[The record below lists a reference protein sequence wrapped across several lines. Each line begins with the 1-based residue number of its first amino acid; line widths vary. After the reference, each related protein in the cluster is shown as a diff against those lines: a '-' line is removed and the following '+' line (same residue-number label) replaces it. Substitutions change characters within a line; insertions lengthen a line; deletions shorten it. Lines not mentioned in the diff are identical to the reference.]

1 MQILRLDVTIAI
13 SCLTLGTSWLPFAIS
28 RVRQTFNFIM
38 FLIPSSASLRR
49 VLMHASATASLAL
62 LLSILAT
69 LPRVHALP
77 AYRIRPR
84 QTQTMNNLTFA
95 VAATSKDSTALSSKT
110 ITLIKQM
117 LNKTARES
125 WEIGAHIQALLEY
138 DYPVLAVF
146 FDTYPDLMQD
156 TIYPYPVMSLVGS
169 VVSRKAPKSLQLMP
183 DGSAADPASIGVATI
198 MANYSMR
205 TGNRAQFGT
214 AAEDQLEA
222 LLLHTPRLADGAIS
236 HRADELSLWYVTWS
250 ERVTAPPDH
259 MVPPFLAYYGTI
271 NANMSLIQE
280 AYDQCRLYRQN
291 LLTASSGLYKHI
303 LWGSNP
309 DPGYWATGNAWAA
322 AGMIRVWATIMNS
335 NYASAFASQANDLAS
350 WTMQIVEAAFS
361 LQSANLLF
369 HNYLDDPNTFTDAAS
384 TALLTAVSFRLA
396 QFKISESTLAKA
408 QETRIAL
415 HSHISSTTGLLSPV
429 VDPLS
434 FGRIG
439 QQSPEG
445 QAFVLMM
452 EAAWADYT
460 AMSTVPNP
468 MGASATESLGDSK
481 TNASGSGTSGA
492 RALHGGGGGEWT
504 RDVITVALVL
514 ATVYA
519 IYA

>member
-1 MQILRLDVTIAI
+1 MRILRLDVTIAI
-13 SCLTLGTSWLPFAIS
+13 SCLTLVSLT
-28 RVRQTFNFIM
+28 TFNFIM
-38 FLIPSSASLRR
+38 FPILSSANLRR

-62 LLSILAT
+62 LFSILAT
-69 LPRVHALP
+69 IPRVYALP

-95 VAATSKDSTALSSKT
+95 IAATSKDSTALSSNT

-117 LNKTARES
+117 LNMTALES

-146 FDTYPDLMQD
+146 FDTYTDLPQD

-169 VVSRKAPKSLQLMP
+169 VVSRRAPNSLQLMP

-198 MANYSMR
+198 LANYSIR
-205 TGNRAQFGT
+205 ADDRAQFGT

-222 LLLHTPRLADGAIS
+222 LLLHTPRTADGAIS
-236 HRADELSLWYVTWS
+236 HRADELSLWYVTWADS
-250 ERVTAPPDH
+250 IY

-291 LLTASSGLYKHI
+291 LRNASSGLYKHI

-309 DPGYWATGNAWAA
+309 DPDPWATGNAWAA

-335 NYASAFASQANDLAS
+335 NYASDFASQANDLAS

-369 HNYLDDPNTFTDAAS
+369 HNYLDNPNTFTDAAS

-468 MGASATESLGDSK
+468 IGASETESLGDSK
-481 TNASGSGTSGA
+481 ANASSSGTSGA
-492 RALHGGGGGEWT
+492 RTLHGGGSEWT
-504 RDVITVALVL
+504 RDVMTVALVL